1 MAGINRLGKAPPR
14 PGSLRPPD
22 PNKYRTMDMYSEGGE
37 NDADYMR
44 MVQDIEDTQQ
54 NHVGWLFGRGAFD
67 KGDLLYLRD
76 EEEKRRFLERDQ
88 REKER
93 SNFLIMR
100 ARENAERTA
109 SLAESQKN
117 MKDKLP
123 SRPKLVP
130 TITKVQPGKAAQQ
143 DTPPRQN
150 ADNDSAGPA
159 AKRQKPSP
167 AAASEPAADQAI
179 AQGSTPPVASPVPAA
194 EGALAGLL
202 GGYDS
207 DGSSAEGG
215 STD

>member
-1 MAGINRLGKAPPR
+1 MLQDS
-14 PGSLRPPD
+14 GSLR
-22 PNKYRTMDMYSEGGE
+22 
-37 NDADYMR
+37 
-44 MVQDIEDTQQ
+44 
-54 NHVGWLFGRGAFD
+54 
-67 KGDLLYLRD
+67 
-76 EEEKRRFLERDQ
+76 
-88 REKER
+88 
-93 SNFLIMR
+93 
-100 ARENAERTA
+100 
-109 SLAESQKN
+109 
-117 MKDKLP
+117 
-123 SRPKLVP
+123 RPKLVP

-202 GGYDS
+202 GDTLSSAVCGRGLAWPQHIGACTSGHMSYPLEVDRPPCLSSNSDSNITSSCRLLRQIVLCLPGGYDS